1 MPELILTLRLL
12 LTGLLYGF
20 LVLTLYV
27 IWRDLKAHTQEESS
41 PYESATLVA
50 ETPATTDQRVALR
63 PVTAIGRGSDNHLI
77 VDDPFASA
85 NHAIVAWRED
95 RWWLEDLN
103 SHNGTYLNGVRIDKP
118 HPLTSGDRIAIG
130 ETILRFETDIG

>member
-1 MPELILTLRLL
+1 MPELILVLRLL

-27 IWRDLKAHTQEESS
+27 IWRDLKAHTQEEPS
-41 PYESATLVA
+41 PYAPASLIS
-50 ETPATTDQRVALR
+50 ETPGTTDRRISLR
-63 PVTAIGRGSDNHLI
+63 PVTAIGRASGNHLV

-95 RWWLEDLN
+95 RWWLEDLD
-103 SHNGTYLNGVRIDKP
+103 SHNGTYLNGVRIDRP
-118 HPLTSGDRIAIG
+118 QPLTSGDRIAIG
-130 ETILRFETDIG
+130 ETVLRFET